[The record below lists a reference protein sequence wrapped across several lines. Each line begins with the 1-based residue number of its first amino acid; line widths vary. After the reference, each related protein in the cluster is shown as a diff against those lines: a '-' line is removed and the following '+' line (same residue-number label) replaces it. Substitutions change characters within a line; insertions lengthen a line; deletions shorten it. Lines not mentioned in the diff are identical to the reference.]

1 MSDGEKAWPLT
12 GADAAPG
19 WDWVEGYLRKWCRN
33 GRRCTRLGARS
44 KTYDG
49 HSRVRYMVWRDSWR
63 GTQAVN
69 RQDILMSR
77 DQFSSWKTLEF
88 NFHHVVSFTHTQ
100 TSINRWF
107 LKYITEQRLERTD
120 SMKPTAPHLQNT
132 KDASFFTNLIYRI
145 KRYNLWFKVTLT
157 CCNLDEL
164 ENVTLNSPYKDV

>member
-1 MSDGEKAWPLT
+1 MKRLWLIRVSVNASAVTPVNQNEFECCEDAVVSDGEKAWPLT

-49 HSRVRYMVWRDSWR
+49 HRVRYMVWRDSWR

-88 NFHHVVSFTHTQ
+88 NFHHVVSFTHTH
-100 TSINRWF
+100 TNF
-107 LKYITEQRLERTD
+107 NK
-120 SMKPTAPHLQNT
+120 SM
-132 KDASFFTNLIYRI
+132 I
-145 KRYNLWFKVTLT
+145 FKVHNWTET
-157 CCNLDEL
+157 W
-164 ENVTLNSPYKDV
+164 THW